1 MNNLVEKCAEN
12 TLKIGV
18 GLVVFVGTVIVVD
31 KIKEK
36 FHKEK
41 SEEEAQPLSFFVRE
55 IYNIYYERK
64 I

>member
-18 GLVVFVGTVIVVD
+18 GLVVFVGTVMVVD

-41 SEEEAQPLSFFVRE
+41 SEEEA
-55 IYNIYYERK
+55 
-64 I
+64 

>member
-1 MNNLVEKCAEN
+1 MNNLVEKCPEN

-41 SEEEAQPLSFFVRE
+41 SEEEA
-55 IYNIYYERK
+55 
-64 I
+64 